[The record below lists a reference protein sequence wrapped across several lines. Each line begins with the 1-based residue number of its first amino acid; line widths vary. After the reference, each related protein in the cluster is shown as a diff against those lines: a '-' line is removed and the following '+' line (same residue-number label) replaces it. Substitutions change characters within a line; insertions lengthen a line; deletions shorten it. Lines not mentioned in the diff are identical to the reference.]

1 MADPSTLALFML
13 ASLALA
19 VVPGPAV
26 LYIVA
31 QSIDQ
36 GRLAGLVSALG
47 ISAGALVHVIAATIG
62 LSSLV
67 ASSATAFTIVKY
79 AGAGY
84 LIVLGIRRLLTREE
98 LEDEIVRPPRPR
110 RRLFVDGVV
119 VNVLNPKTAL
129 FFLAFLP
136 QFVDPGQGTAA
147 LQILALG
154 LIFVLVALCSDSLWA
169 LAAGTLGDWLRR
181 SRWYLGVKR
190 WVTGAVFVGLG
201 LSTVKTVKIVDG
213 HGPEHVPA
221 VRLLFQEYAASLGID
236 LGFQDFERELV
247 DLPGE
252 YAPPGGPAAAR
263 AGRRGAGG
271 LRRAPAVQD
280 RRV

>member
-1 MADPSTLALFML
+1 VVPGLSTLAFFAA

-31 QSIDQ
+31 QSVDQ

-47 ISAGALVHVIAATIG
+47 ICAGSLVHVTAATIG
-62 LSSLV
+62 LSSLL

-79 AGAGY
+79 AGAAY
-84 LIVLGIRRLLTREE
+84 LILLGIRRLMTREQ
-98 LEDEIVRPPRPR
+98 LEDEVGRPPPRTR

-136 QFVDPGQGTAA
+136 QFVDPSAGLAT
-147 LQILALG
+147 LQIVVLG
-154 LIFVLVALCSDSLWA
+154 LLFTVIALCSDSVWA
-169 LAAGTLGDWLRR
+169 LAAGTVGAWLRR

-190 WVTGAVFVGLG
+190 WVTGTVLVGLG
-201 LSTVKTVKIVDG
+201 VSTVK
-213 HGPEHVPA
+213 A
-221 VRLLFQEYAASLGID
+221 
-236 LGFQDFERELV
+236 
-247 DLPGE
+247 
-252 YAPPGGPAAAR
+252 
-263 AGRRGAGG
+263 
-271 LRRAPAVQD
+271 
-280 RRV
+280 